1 MQLVTPDIG
10 TLFWMLLSFSIVL
23 IILKKFAWKPILK
36 MLKDRENNI
45 DHALKSAKET
55 KLEVEKLKAEN
66 EKLMR
71 ETHIKAEIMITEA
84 KELGDKIIEDSK
96 LTAEAESDKI
106 IREAQKTIQ
115 NEHKAAINQIKNEIA
130 EFSIQISEKILSEKL
145 NHKELQEKYINK
157 LVNDINLN

>member
-84 KELGDKIIEDSK
+84 KELSDKIIEDSK
-96 LTAEAESDKI
+96 LAAEAESDKI
-106 IREAQKTIQ
+106 IRETQKTIQ
-115 NEHKAAINQIKNEIA
+115 NEHKAAINQIKKEIA
-130 EFSIQISEKILSEKL
+130 EFSIQISEKILSEEL
-145 NHKELQEKYINK
+145 NHTELQEKYINK